1 MTDNRKNGDLN
12 GELFARWELALCV
25 IFRDTA
31 ILDKIKAMRK
41 RGMTNREIFR
51 LINAVLRE
59 RGRRL

>member
-31 ILDKIKAMRK
+31 ILDKIKEMRK

>member
-1 MTDNRKNGDLN
+1 MMENRKMGALN

-41 RGMTNREIFR
+41 SGMTNREIFR
-51 LINAVLRE
+51 LINAELRK
-59 RGRRL
+59 RRRRL